1 MGMKKVLTVLL
12 LLIST
17 LQYSLAQTAQLRF
30 DHFTEKEGL
39 PDPQIEFIKQ
49 DGLGYIWIGTITGLV
64 RYDGY
69 NLKRYVVDKKYPD
82 AFLTTMV
89 IDANHSLWIGGAL
102 GGFARFDREN
112 DNFTVY
118 DYPAPNNKHRYFQN
132 LICAD
137 GEGNIWGYRY
147 NFSDYTLQIVKF
159 DTGTKQY
166 AFFAKQTYIEGGR
179 VPVIY
184 STGKPGTT
192 VWMGDNTGLHQ
203 YNYHDKTFH
212 LFMPEG
218 DTGMQKTIYRIFST
232 PAEPGIL
239 WLNAFD
245 HSSKGMILER
255 LDTRSKTF
263 KYYSHAPNQGL
274 TIANDTVNDLYEDIK
289 HRIWLATNGGLVRYN
304 AVTETFTPF
313 IPADTD
319 KGPGKNNIQKI
330 AEAKDGSLWLS
341 TAPTDRILT
350 DQTGKGLL
358 NFDPEKQI
366 FKRYSSKPD
375 DPTGLSS
382 NDISMLLIDITGV
395 LWAGSTQYGIDKLN
409 PVTSIFQ
416 NYPITVRDGTAF
428 TPGDTNNITIAA
440 DGACWFTNDE
450 GIFKWKPGAGAS
462 EEVYKKKKS
471 DNGLDAILVASDGK
485 LYFCNGNGLQMYDPV
500 KRTIQS
506 YSYQKN
512 DTASISA
519 NRIDVM
525 LEDHSGLIWI
535 GTVRHGL
542 CSFDPLTH
550 RFKRYPYIVNDGT
563 LKSGDKL
570 DDATIND
577 IYEDRSGTLW
587 IATLSGGLN
596 RFDRKTG
603 KFKSYLF
610 DGSLNVHTVN
620 HLFEDKQG
628 RFWVGTFALGLF
640 EFDRKT
646 GHYTQHFTEDNG
658 LLINTING
666 IGQDKEG
673 FLLISSVRGLT
684 RINPG
689 TLMMKTFPLN
699 KILPGRSLLIDRNM
713 VQTGDRVLFI
723 LTNGIAAFNPG
734 QLDGNPYAPIVHIE
748 QVGHGN
754 PASTSDNVS
763 TKPAFGTHQLELPYN
778 QNHIIFNY
786 VALHYTN
793 PSRNIY
799 AYRLDGYDNRWIQAG
814 TQRSAIY
821 TNLSPGTY
829 TFHVKAANSDGVW
842 NERGDSFTIIINPPW
857 WQTWWAWVTYAVLFA
872 SAIYTFVT
880 YRSRQLRREN
890 LLLEEKINL
899 RTKQLSK
906 ANQELS
912 EQQEEIITQRDRLSE
927 TVTNL
932 KATQT
937 QLIQS
942 EKMAS
947 LGELTAGIAHE
958 IQNPLNF
965 VNNFSEVN
973 TELIDE
979 LKEEMTKGNVDEV
992 LAIADDIKE
1001 NEQKINM
1008 HGKRADSIVKGM
1020 LEHSRSRSGQKE
1032 LTDINAMADEYMRL
1046 SYQGLRAKDKLF
1058 NSELITRFDPNL
1070 PKIAVVQQDM
1080 GRILLNL
1087 FNNAFYAI
1095 NQKKKMAGTDYKP
1108 EVAITT
1114 STENRQV
1121 VIKIKDNGIGIPDA
1135 IKEKIMQP
1143 FFTTKPTGEGTGLGL
1158 SLTYDMVVKGHGGS
1172 IQVNSVEGEGS
1183 EFIINLPVS

>member
-1 MGMKKVLTVLL
+1 MKKTLTVLL
-12 LLIST
+12 LLFSA
-17 LQYSLAQTAQLRF
+17 LQYSRAQTTQLRF

-49 DGLGYIWIGTITGLV
+49 DDFGYIWIGTITGLV

-82 AFLTTMV
+82 AFLTTTV
-89 IDANHSLWIGGAL
+89 TDANHDLWIGGAL
-102 GGFARFDREN
+102 GGFARYDREN

-118 DYPAPNNKHRYFQN
+118 DYQAPNNKHRYFQN
-132 LICAD
+132 IICAD

-159 DTGTKQY
+159 DTATKRY
-166 AFFAKQTYIEGGR
+166 AFFAKQTYTEGGR
-179 VPVIY
+179 VPAIY
-184 STGKPGTT
+184 STGKPGAT
-192 VWMGDNTGLHQ
+192 VWMGDNSGLHQ
-203 YNYHDKTFH
+203 YNFRDKTFH
-212 LFMPEG
+212 PFMPES
-218 DTGMQKTIYRIFST
+218 DTARQKTIYRIFSA

-245 HSSKGMILER
+245 HASKRMILER

-263 KYYSHAPNQGL
+263 KHYSRASNTGL
-274 TIANDTVNDLYEDIK
+274 TIANDTVNDLYEDRK
-289 HRIWLATNGGLVRYN
+289 HRIWLATDGGLMRYD
-304 AVTETFTPF
+304 AVSETFTSF

-319 KGPGKNNIQKI
+319 KEPGRNKIQKI

-358 NFDPEKQI
+358 NFDPEKQV

-375 DPTGLSS
+375 DPAGLSS
-382 NDISMLLIDITGV
+382 NDISMLLVDNTGV

-428 TPGDTNNITIAA
+428 TPGDTNNITVTA
-440 DGACWFTNDE
+440 DGACWFTNDQ
-450 GIFKWKPGAGAS
+450 GIFKWKPGAGAP
-462 EEVYKKKKS
+462 EEVYRKKKS
-471 DNGLDAILVASDGK
+471 DNGLDAILVSRDGK
-485 LYFCNGNGLQMYDPV
+485 VYFCNGNGLQIYDPV
-500 KRTIQS
+500 KRTDQS

-525 LEDHSGLIWI
+525 LEDHTGLIWI

-542 CSFDPLTH
+542 CSFDPLTR
-550 RFKRYPYIVNDGT
+550 RFRRYPYIVNDAT

-570 DDATIND
+570 DDGIID
-577 IYEDRSGTLW
+577 GIYEDRAGTLW

-610 DGSLNVHTVN
+610 DGPLNVHSVT

-628 RFWVGTFALGLF
+628 RFWVGTFALGLYV
-640 EFDRKT
+640 FDRKT
-646 GHYTQHFTEDNG
+646 GHYIRHFTEDNG
-658 LLINTING
+658 LLINTVNG
-666 IGQDKEG
+666 ISQDKEG

-684 RINPG
+684 RIDPV
-689 TLMMKTFPLN
+689 TLTMKSFPLT
-699 KILPGRSLLIDRNM
+699 KILPGRSLLIDWNL
-713 VQTGDRVLFI
+713 VLTGDQALFI
-723 LTNGIAAFNPG
+723 LTNSIAAFDPAKLNGSP
-734 QLDGNPYAPIVHIE
+734 DAPVVHIE
-748 QVGHGN
+748 KVGHGN
-754 PASTSDNVS
+754 PASTSDNV
-763 TKPAFGTHQLELPYN
+763 TIKPASGHQLELPYN

-814 TQRSAIY
+814 VQRSAIY

-842 NERGDSFTIIINPPW
+842 NDKGDSFTIIINPPW
-857 WQTWWAWVTYAVLFA
+857 WQTWWAWFLYAVLFA
-872 SAIYTFVT
+872 SVIYAFVT

-890 LLLEEKINL
+890 LLLEQKIDL

-912 EQQEEIITQRDRLSE
+912 EQQEEIITQRDMLSD

-979 LKEEMTKGNVDEV
+979 LKEEIAKGNVKEV
-992 LAIADDIKE
+992 MAIADDIKE
-1001 NEQKINM
+1001 NEQKIKM
-1008 HGKRADSIVKGM
+1008 HGKRADGIVKGM
-1020 LEHSRSRSGQKE
+1020 LEHSRSHSGQKE
-1032 LTDINAMADEYMRL
+1032 PTDLNVMADEFMRL
-1046 SYQGLRAKDKLF
+1046 SYHGLRAKDKSF
-1058 NSELITRFDPNL
+1058 NSELITHFDGGL
-1070 PKIAVVQQDM
+1070 PKIAVIQQDM

-1087 FNNAFYAI
+1087 FNNAFYAV

-1108 EVAITT
+1108 EVSVTT
-1114 STENRQV
+1114 STKNGRVFIEV
-1121 VIKIKDNGIGIPDA
+1121 KDNGIGIPDA

-1183 EFIINLPVS
+1183 EFIIILPL